1 MRVTNTMIS
10 NSAKNH
16 ISNAKNKLLKYG
28 EQYTSQQK
36 IQRPSDDPTVAVRS
50 LKLRTTYSQV
60 TQYVEKNVQD
70 ALNWMDLTEGALTN
84 IGKMLTT
91 MKGFLVQGNV
101 DEDEMEADQRKSVI
115 QTLKKNV
122 EGIFQNEA
130 NTDYSGRYL
139 FTGYRTDT
147 PLLFSEV
154 TDNLEYKIT
163 EKFTYDSFRN
173 VTSVIGG
180 PSYNTD
186 TGTGQEYVDS
196 AATTT
201 TAYRLQLAYNNCAT
215 EVNFETDMDEAIQ
228 FTFTNKE
235 GEDVTDSIL
244 TGGLRIE
251 LSTSSSTVRQV
262 ADDEVLYLYDTG
274 EVLVGKDVFNAI
286 QENQATVNVNYL
298 KSEFKQ
304 FDVRPEMYFKA
315 ECYNTVTEKSI
326 KYSEPADQTIRY
338 EVNFNQTIN
347 VNTQAKDA
355 ISTDIYRTIEYI
367 EQNIQYLDE
376 SETKIEECD
385 KLIKNT
391 TDEEELAKLKSLKI
405 TLEDERQL
413 RVKVLSESFG
423 IGLTMIDTVQ
433 VKLDIA
439 VADLGAK
446 YNRTQLTYDKLL
458 DTRLDTEDKLSEN
471 EGVSLPDVLINM
483 TQANN
488 LYQASLSATSKI
500 LGNSLLNYI

>member
-16 ISNAKNKLLKYG
+16 IANAKNKLLKYG

-70 ALNWMDLTEGALTN
+70 ALNWMDMTEGALTN

-101 DEDEMEADQRKSVI
+101 DEMEADQRKSVI

-122 EGIFQNEA
+122 EGIFQSEA
-130 NTDYSGRYL
+130 NADYSGRYL

-147 PLLFSEV
+147 SLLFSEV

-180 PSYNTD
+180 ANYNTD
-186 TGTGQEYVDS
+186 TGSGQEYVDS

-235 GEDVTDSIL
+235 GEDVTDDIL
-244 TGGLRIE
+244 TGDLRIE
-251 LSTSSSTVRQV
+251 LSTSSATVRQV

-274 EVLVGKDVFNAI
+274 EILVGKDVFNAI

-304 FDVRPEMYFKA
+304 
-315 ECYNTVTEKSI
+315 
-326 KYSEPADQTIRY
+326 
-338 EVNFNQTIN
+338 
-347 VNTQAKDA
+347 
-355 ISTDIYRTIEYI
+355 
-367 EQNIQYLDE
+367 
-376 SETKIEECD
+376 
-385 KLIKNT
+385 
-391 TDEEELAKLKSLKI
+391 
-405 TLEDERQL
+405 
-413 RVKVLSESFG
+413 
-423 IGLTMIDTVQ
+423 
-433 VKLDIA
+433 
-439 VADLGAK
+439 
-446 YNRTQLTYDKLL
+446 
-458 DTRLDTEDKLSEN
+458 
-471 EGVSLPDVLINM
+471 
-483 TQANN
+483 
-488 LYQASLSATSKI
+488 
-500 LGNSLLNYI
+500 

>member
-16 ISNAKNKLLKYG
+16 IANAKNKLLKYG

-70 ALNWMDLTEGALTN
+70 ALNWMDMTEGALTN

-101 DEDEMEADQRKSVI
+101 DEMEADQRKSVI

-122 EGIFQNEA
+122 EGIFESEA
-130 NTDYSGRYL
+130 NADYSGRYL

-147 PLLFSEV
+147 SLLFPAV

-180 PSYNTD
+180 PSYSTD
-186 TGTGQEYVDS
+186 TGTGQDYVDS

-201 TAYRLQLAYNNCAT
+201 TAYRLQLAYSNCAT
-215 EVNFETDMDEAIQ
+215 EVNFETGMDEAIQ
-228 FTFTNKE
+228 FTFTNKV
-235 GEDVTDSIL
+235 GVDVTDDIL
-244 TGGLRIE
+244 TGDLRIE
-251 LSTSSSTVRQV
+251 LSTSSSTVREV

-274 EVLVGKDVFNAI
+274 EILVGKDVFNAI
-286 QENQATVNVNYL
+286 QENQAAINVDYL

-315 ECYNTVTEKSI
+315 ECYDTVTEKSI

-347 VNTQAKDA
+347 VNTQARDA

-376 SETKIEECD
+376 AETKIEECE

-391 TDEEELAKLKSLKI
+391 TDEEELAKLNTLKI
-405 TLEDERQL
+405 QLEDEKQL

-423 IGLTMIDTVQ
+423 IGLTMIDNVQ

-471 EGVSLPDVLINM
+471 EGVDLPDVLINM

>member
-1 MRVTNTMIS
+1 MRITNTMIS

-16 ISNAKNKLLKYG
+16 IANAKNKLLKHE

-60 TQYVEKNVQD
+60 TQYIEKNVQD
-70 ALNWMDLTEGALTN
+70 ALNWMDMTEGSLTN
-84 IGKMLTT
+84 IGKMLDT
-91 MKGFLVQGNV
+91 MKHFLVQGNV
-101 DEDEMEADQRKSVI
+101 DEMKADERKSVV

-130 NTDYSGRYL
+130 NADYSGRYL

-147 PLLFSEV
+147 SLIFPSL

-163 EKFTYDSFRN
+163 ENFNYDSFRC

-180 PSYNTD
+180 ASYNAD
-186 TGTGQEYVDS
+186 ASAGQEYVDS
-196 AATTT
+196 AADTT
-201 TAYRLQLAYNNCAT
+201 TAYRLQLAYTNCAT
-215 EVNFETDMDEAIQ
+215 EVNFETGMDEAIQ
-228 FTFTNKE
+228 FTFTNKN
-235 GEDVTDSIL
+235 GEDITDDIL
-244 TGGLRIE
+244 SGELRIE
-251 LSTSSSTVRQV
+251 LSTASNTVREV
-262 ADDEVLYLYDTG
+262 ADDDVLFLYDTG
-274 EVLVGKDVFNAI
+274 EILVGKNVFNAV
-286 QENQATVNVNYL
+286 QEHQASISVNYL

-315 ECYNTVTEKSI
+315 ECHDVITDKTI
-326 KYSEPADQTIRY
+326 KYSEPEDQTIRY

-347 VNTQAKDA
+347 VNTQARDA

-367 EQNIQYLDE
+367 EQNVQYVDE
-376 SETKIEECD
+376 AETKIEECE

-391 TDEEELAKLKSLKI
+391 TDEDELDRLKSLKV
-405 TLEDERQL
+405 TLEDELQL
-413 RVKVLSESFG
+413 RVKVMSEAFG
-423 IGLTMIDTVQ
+423 IGLTMVDDVQ
-433 VKLDIA
+433 VKLNIA

-458 DTRLDTEDKLSEN
+458 DSRLDTEDKLSEN
-471 EGVSLPDVLINM
+471 EGVSLPDVLINL
-483 TQANN
+483 TQSNN

-500 LGNSLLNYI
+500 LGNSLLSYI

>member
-1 MRVTNTMIS
+1 
-10 NSAKNH
+10 
-16 ISNAKNKLLKYG
+16 
-28 EQYTSQQK
+28 
-36 IQRPSDDPTVAVRS
+36 
-50 LKLRTTYSQV
+50 
-60 TQYVEKNVQD
+60 
-70 ALNWMDLTEGALTN
+70 
-84 IGKMLTT
+84 
-91 MKGFLVQGNV
+91 
-101 DEDEMEADQRKSVI
+101 
-115 QTLKKNV
+115 
-122 EGIFQNEA
+122 
-130 NTDYSGRYL
+130 
-139 FTGYRTDT
+139 
-147 PLLFSEV
+147 
-154 TDNLEYKIT
+154 
-163 EKFTYDSFRN
+163 
-173 VTSVIGG
+173 
-180 PSYNTD
+180 
-186 TGTGQEYVDS
+186 
-196 AATTT
+196 
-201 TAYRLQLAYNNCAT
+201 
-215 EVNFETDMDEAIQ
+215 MDEAIQ

-235 GEDVTDSIL
+235 GEDVTDDIL
-244 TGGLRIE
+244 TGDLRIE
-251 LSTSSSTVRQV
+251 LSTSSATVRQV

-274 EVLVGKDVFNAI
+274 EILVGKDVFNAI

-304 FDVRPEMYFKA
+304 YDVRPEMYFKA
-315 ECYNTVTEKSI
+315 ECYDTVTEKSI

-347 VNTQAKDA
+347 VNTQARDA

-376 SETKIEECD
+376 AETKIEECE

-391 TDEEELAKLKSLKI
+391 TDEEELAKLESLKI
-405 TLEDERQL
+405 TLEDEKKL

-471 EGVSLPDVLINM
+471 EGVDLPDVLINM

-500 LGNSLLNYI
+500 LGNSLLSYI

>member
-70 ALNWMDLTEGALTN
+70 ALNWMDMTEGALTN

-101 DEDEMEADQRKSVI
+101 DEMEADQRRSVI

-122 EGIFQNEA
+122 EGIFQSEA
-130 NTDYSGRYL
+130 NADYSGRYL

-147 PLLFSEV
+147 SLLFPDV
-154 TDNLEYKIT
+154 TNNLEYKIT
-163 EKFTYDSFRN
+163 EKFTYNSFRN
-173 VTSVIGG
+173 VTSVTGG
-180 PSYNTD
+180 ANYSTD
-186 TGTGQEYVDS
+186 TGSGQEYVDN

-201 TAYRLQLAYNNCAT
+201 TAYRLQLAYDNCAT
-215 EVNFETDMDEAIQ
+215 EVNFETGMDEAIQ

-244 TGGLRIE
+244 TGDLRIE

-274 EVLVGKDVFNAI
+274 EILAGKDVFNAI
-286 QENQATVNVNYL
+286 QENQATINIDYL

-347 VNTQAKDA
+347 VNTQARDA

-376 SETKIEECD
+376 TETKIEECE

-391 TDEEELAKLKSLKI
+391 TDETELAKLQSLKI
-405 TLEDERQL
+405 TLEDEKKL

-423 IGLTMIDTVQ
+423 IGLTMIDDVQ

-471 EGVSLPDVLINM
+471 EGVDLPDVLINM